1 MLLWEQMNHG
11 NGNDARLNGRRILIA
26 FGSETGN
33 SQDSAEDIGR
43 LAERLHFKTWVC
55 EMNDIDLV
63 S

>member
-1 MLLWEQMNHG
+1 MNYR
-11 NGNDARLNGRRILIA
+11 NEDDASLDNRCILIA

-43 LAERLHFKTWVC
+43 LVERLHFKTWVC